1 MDKTIKPGAS
11 REKGPARDPTVGTVD
26 SEGELKIISIGDLH
40 GSPAWKKI
48 IPGEWDQII
57 FAGDYVDSSY
67 YSDDEILQNLHA
79 VLELKKSHPDKV
91 ILLWGN
97 HDLAYFFGGH
107 ERHNASGFK
116 DGMLSHYFNLFTA
129 NRRLFQ
135 AAFGIGNYLWT
146 HAGVIQQWY
155 NENIPVESMNN
166 DSGISPVLGYRAL
179 GRDKSSEGLKANNAD
194 LAGTFNR
201 LFDQYYLPLF
211 NVGVLRGGLHNE
223 GGIFWAD
230 KRELEH
236 DPLKGYHQ
244 MVGHN
249 KTRSG
254 IMVSNHFGND
264 TSITWLDCLET
275 STEFYQL
282 NIKQQNL

>member
-1 MDKTIKPGAS
+1 MSTIGKPNDSGESFTA
-11 REKGPARDPTVGTVD
+11 RIQKEGKGNSSPG
-26 SEGELKIISIGDLH
+26 GGKIISIGDLH
-40 GSPAWKKI
+40 GSQAWKKI
-48 IPGEWDQII
+48 NPGEWDRII
-57 FAGDYVDSSY
+57 FVGDYVDSLY
-67 YSDDEILQNLHA
+67 FSDDEILQNLQS
-79 VLELKKSHPDKV
+79 LLDFKKSFPDKV

-97 HDLAYFFGGH
+97 HDLAYFYGGH
-107 ERHNASGFK
+107 ERHYASGFK
-116 DGMLSHYFNLFTA
+116 AGMLLHYFNLYTA

-155 NENIPVESMNN
+155 DENIAGEMKSITAGIK
-166 DSGISPVLGYRAL
+166 SGLEYRLQGQGIS
-179 GRDKSSEGLKANNAD
+179 SNGLTPIDAE
-194 LAGTFNR
+194 LATTLNR

-211 NVGVLRGGLHNE
+211 NVGVLRGGLYNE

-230 KRELEH
+230 KRELED

-254 IMVSNHFGND
+254 IRVSNHFGDD

-275 STEFYQL
+275 ATEFYQL
-282 NIKQQNL
+282 IIK